1 MSGSLA
7 RSRGRKKLRFV
18 RTPHIARLSR
28 RQRQKRLM
36 PEICRFY
43 GIVIRFYYRDHPPT
57 HFHAIYGEYEALIEI
72 ESGAV
77 YEGYLPGTAYD
88 LVNRWRLLHLQELR
102 EDWDRAR
109 LRLPLV
115 PIPPPV
121 YEIVDRK

>member
-1 MSGSLA
+1 
-7 RSRGRKKLRFV
+7 
-18 RTPHIARLSR
+18 
-28 RQRQKRLM
+28 M

-77 YEGYLPGTAYD
+77 YEGYLPGTAYY
-88 LVNRWRLLHLQELR
+88 LVNRWRLLHLQERR

-115 PIPPPV
+115 PIAPL
-121 YEIVDRK
+121 D